1 MTRLSQIAQTR
12 LIRELSF
19 TMSCTGNRKDRM
31 TIELAALATGGFVMF
46 LILILILILIRMS
59 NKQRFF
65 DKRLMRMQSEVNDLR
80 ATESR
85 RFLMDLNVGKAH
97 LVQPGAEV
105 VSPAT
110 VEGPEVI
117 PLIPASRR

>member
-1 MTRLSQIAQTR
+1 MG
-12 LIRELSF
+12 
-19 TMSCTGNRKDRM
+19 CTGNRKVRM
-31 TIELAALATGGFVMF
+31 TIELAALATGGFVIF
-46 LILILILILIRMS
+46 LILILMS

-110 VEGPEVI
+110 IEGPEVI

>member
-1 MTRLSQIAQTR
+1 VIRTVQNCTDSTDPRAQLQNGLHRQPESQND
-12 LIRELSF
+12 
-19 TMSCTGNRKDRM
+19 NRACSASDRR
-31 TIELAALATGGFVMF
+31 IVIF
-46 LILILILILIRMS
+46 LILILMS

-65 DKRLMRMQSEVNDLR
+65 DKRLVRMQSEVNDLR